1 MKTELSM
8 IKKGGIEKRDLINRT
23 AQFICGCFGSGDWRD
38 QIGGY
43 SCYLSF
49 VLNKKESV
57 CKTSLKTAMAAIRGI
72 PYEELPD

>member
-1 MKTELSM
+1 METELSI
-8 IKKGGIEKRDLINRT
+8 IKKGGVEERDLINKT

-38 QIGGY
+38 QIDRY

-49 VLNKKESV
+49 VLDKKESV
-57 CKTSLKTAMAAIRGI
+57 YKTSLKRAMSAIRGI